1 VGGAAAPG
9 NDAAAAGD
17 RREGSELA
25 RTEGMIDRPA
35 AKHPYS
41 KYVTNGASH
50 FETLAATKVVTDWV
64 NGLPR

>member
-1 VGGAAAPG
+1 
-9 NDAAAAGD
+9 
-17 RREGSELA
+17 
-25 RTEGMIDRPA
+25 MIDRPA